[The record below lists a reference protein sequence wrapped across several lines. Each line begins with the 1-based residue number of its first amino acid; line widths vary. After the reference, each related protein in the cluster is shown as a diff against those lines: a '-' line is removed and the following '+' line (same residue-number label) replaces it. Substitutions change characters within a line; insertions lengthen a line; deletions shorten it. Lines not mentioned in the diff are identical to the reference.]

1 MAWHLAAFRGSL
13 EALEI
18 LWNWSKEVEL
28 NTDEL
33 LLSKTTDEHTAFQMA
48 AQNKYLETLKRMWD

>member
-1 MAWHLAAFRGSL
+1 MAWPLAAFRGSL

-33 LLSKTTDEHTAFQMA
+33 LLSKTTDELTAFQMA
-48 AQNKYLETLKRMWD
+48 AQNNI